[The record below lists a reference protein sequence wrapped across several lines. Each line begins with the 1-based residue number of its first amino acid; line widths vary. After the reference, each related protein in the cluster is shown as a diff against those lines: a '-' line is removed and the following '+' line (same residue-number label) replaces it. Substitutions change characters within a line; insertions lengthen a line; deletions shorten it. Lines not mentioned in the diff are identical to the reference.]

1 MEKGGHEGT
10 KVELST
16 SLSWLVVEEDACIRA
31 ERSGLVQL
39 IS

>member
-1 MEKGGHEGT
+1 MEKGGHEGGIIYISVLT
-10 KVELST
+10 
-16 SLSWLVVEEDACIRA
+16 VVEEDACIRA